1 VADNKKIR
9 NVDKKDPIN
18 SSFDT
23 KLIFLGEV
31 VDINDPLNEG
41 RIKVRIAGVDND
53 SVVDNKTQP
62 GSSKT
67 FKRVYGDKKYRD
79 LSGGVIDEE
88 EPIEEIIQNPKT
100 IRSLQNSKIKTKSN
114 NTQELP
120 WCLPLLPKHIQ
131 ILPKKGEMVKVIM
144 YDIGPNKTNRIWV
157 GPVISQKNYLGFQT
171 VLTSGDLMET
181 SLFKDRVKNVSEN
194 RKLKTSGFKVG
205 EFTGGFPEKTDIAIM
220 SRGNA
225 DIVLPNPS
233 FGEGVMNMGGEV
245 LIRAGK
251 FKFNTDNLE
260 LNTTNPGYI
269 RLKTTDITSD
279 TPKTRSLIFSDS
291 ITLYS
296 YSNEKV
302 GKIYRT
308 PLNPIMG
315 TDTEIT
321 DAHNSLSPLIRGDV
335 LVEFLLLIKDYVKNH
350 NHPYH
355 KHPSTNANSKEQIEK
370 FDLES
375 LLSRGIRIN

>member
-1 VADNKKIR
+1 MADNRKIPNVNKKEG
-9 NVDKKDPIN
+9 VSDP
-18 SSFDT
+18 FDG
-23 KLIFLGEV
+23 KLIYLGEV
-31 VDINDPLNEG
+31 VNVDDPLNEG
-41 RIKVRIAGVDND
+41 RIKVRIAGIDNAD
-53 SVVDNKTQP
+53 ITDTNKQVRST
-62 GSSKT
+62 KT
-67 FKRVYGDKKYRD
+67 FKRVFGDKKSRD
-79 LSGGVIDEE
+79 LSDGVVDEE
-88 EPIEEIIQNPKT
+88 EPLEVTIQNPET
-100 IRSLQNSKIKTKSN
+100 IDRLQNSKLKTRPK
-114 NTQELP
+114 NTEEIP
-120 WCLPLLPKHIQ
+120 WCIPLLPKHIQ

-144 YDIGPNKTNRIWV
+144 YSIGNNKTNRIWV
-157 GPVISQKNYLGFQT
+157 GPVVSQKNKLGFQT
-171 VLTSGDLMET
+171 ALTSGDLIET
-181 SLFKDRVKNVSEN
+181 SLFKDRAKNVSET

-205 EFTGGFPEKTDIAIM
+205 EFTGGFPEKSDIAIM

-315 TDTEIT
+315 SDTEIT

-335 LVEFLLLIKDYVKNH
+335 LVEFLELIKDYVKNH

-355 KHPSTNANSKEQIEK
+355 KHPATNANSKEQIEK
-370 FDLES
+370 FNLES